1 MCKLEVITFIPI
13 LSPTFTTFTITI
25 TNTIIITITISILW
39 DYNNNRGIHMLT
51 VSKIFFIGSCFVD
64 IHGIAYTRLH

>member
-13 LSPTFTTFTITI
+13 LSPTFTITI

-51 VSKIFFIGSCFVD
+51 VSKIFLSGPVS
-64 IHGIAYTRLH
+64 